1 MLKKLHLI
9 SLAVLCG
16 AINFH
21 AQTVPTNTRHLG
33 PGGVG
38 GVNGMSD
45 LILWSKAENLSAA
58 ANLDPISTWADAS
71 GYSSDL
77 TQPNTTLQP
86 LFLEN
91 NINSYNALRFD
102 ITAAATALDGKRL
115 VKTSFTNFPTTAI
128 SGFYINKTSDASD
141 GVLSYASSASNNNFL
156 IFRSNSLRMYR
167 NNPRTYSL
175 SSNTGLWNIVGFGWA
190 SAGGISRMS
199 LNGTN
204 GASVSSN
211 QNGNSITA
219 GGDFSLAGE
228 QDGSSSPY
236 SFDPGQ
242 AHQGDFAEVI
252 IYNTYI
258 NEAERI
264 IVSNYLSAKYNIA
277 ITTNDFYDEDTSGE
291 DFDFDVAG
299 IGQATDGSNHTD
311 SQGTGIV
318 RIYNPSALANDE
330 FLFWGR
336 NNKDDLT
343 FATNTNNYKERISA
357 KWRVSKRND
366 VGNVSFILD
375 LNGID
380 ISEKQSC
387 ANLNLVVDND
397 SDLLS
402 PTTTYELTDVGGN
415 LYKANNV
422 VFADNDYFT
431 IEYQDLIVVDNTQ
444 FYNGSGL
451 VNVPDISD
459 DCYKLLVKSTA
470 DGTLPLTEDADVREV
485 EIESGGKLVV
495 NSGFRLQVEN
505 GLEINGDLRLV
516 GDSQL
521 IQKHTGTSLNTGTGN
536 LFKDQNSD
544 LASVYRYNYW
554 SSPVDAT
561 YTVAGVM
568 KDGTTPTS
576 AVSNPPDLSFTTGFD
591 GSTGPLTLSSYWIYG
606 YINGTDGS
614 SWDQKFES
622 GSFNAGEGFLLKSP
636 GSAQNYTFKGMPN
649 DGDITFT
656 IDADKTSLLGNPYP
670 SALDADQLFI
680 ESTNIAA
687 LYFWEHKNELV
698 STGIEGHIQSGYI
711 GGYSTR
717 NAAMG
722 TAASAPVLGTAGLGG
737 ATYTAPGRYIPVG
750 QGFFVE
756 TASGLPATV
765 NFTNNQ
771 RFYETEAG
779 DSFFFKSEKINNKQK
794 QENNTTPIL
803 KIGFEAKNEQAIYL
817 HHQIG
822 ISFKEGNTTGFD
834 TGFDSEKYEIGVSD
848 IYINFP
854 DIKENLVIA
863 GIGSIKDD
871 LQIPITLKINSI
883 EDVFLMIDEKQHIN
897 RDIFLLDKE
906 TDTSYTTEKP
916 IKLNL
921 LNGTYTDRFFITF
934 IKNNTSNEEDDT
946 TLGEEDIVT
955 QNFNYFYNPKSKQ
968 IIIENLGE
976 GSVLKVTLFNL
987 LGQEVIPA
995 NKINYKKNKIEINT
1009 AEISKTVYIL
1019 SIKTN
1024 AGVVTKKIV
1033 LN

>member
-9 SLAVLCG
+9 SLAVLYFS

-45 LILWSKAENLSAA
+45 LILWSKAENITALL
-58 ANLDPISTWADAS
+58 NLDPVQTWSDAS

-91 NINSYNALRFD
+91 NLNGYNALRFD
-102 ITAAATALDGKRL
+102 VTAAATALDGKRL

-128 SGFYINKTSDASD
+128 SGFYINKTSDTSD
-141 GVLSYASSASNNNFL
+141 GVLSYASPASNNNFL
-156 IFRSNSLRMYR
+156 IFRSGNLRMYR
-167 NNPRTYSL
+167 NTPRTYSL

-204 GASVSSN
+204 GASVSSI
-211 QNGNSITA
+211 QSGNAITA

-258 NEAERI
+258 NNAERI
-264 IVSNYLSAKYNIA
+264 IVSNYLSAKYNIG
-277 ITTNDFYDEDTSGE
+277 ITAGTDFYTQDNGGSGN
-291 DFDFDVAG
+291 FDHDVAG

-318 RIYNPSALANDE
+318 RIYNPSALTNDE

-343 FATNTNNYKERISA
+343 FATNNSNYKERISA

-375 LNGID
+375 INGID

-431 IEYQDLIVVDNTQ
+431 IEYQDLIVVDDTQ
-444 FYNGSGL
+444 FYNGSGTS
-451 VNVPDISD
+451 NVPNTSD
-459 DCYKLLVKSTA
+459 DCYKLLVKSAA

-485 EIESGGKLVV
+485 EIENGGKLVV

-516 GDSQL
+516 GDAQL

-554 SSPVDAT
+554 SSPVGAT
-561 YTVAGVM
+561 YTVAGAM

-622 GSFNAGEGFLLKSP
+622 GIFNAGEGFLLKSP
-636 GSAQNYTFKGMPN
+636 GSPQNYTFKGMPN

-670 SALDADQLFI
+670 SALDANQLFI

-698 STGIEGHIQSGYI
+698 STGIEGHIQNGYI

-717 NAAMG
+717 NAVMG
-722 TAASAPVLGTAGLGG
+722 TAATAPVIGTAGLGG

-779 DSFFFKSEKINNKQK
+779 DSFFFKTKGIAKKE
-794 QENNTTPIL
+794 ETPIL
-803 KIGFEAKNEQAIYL
+803 KIGFEAQNDEAIYL

-834 TGFDSEKYEIGVSD
+834 IGFDSKKYEIGDSD

-854 DIKENLVIA
+854 EIKENLVIA
-863 GIGSIKDD
+863 GIADITDD
-871 LQIPITLKINSI
+871 LQIPITLKINAS
-883 EDVFLMIDEKQHIN
+883 EEVFLMVDEKLYIN
-897 RDIFLLDKE
+897 KEVFLLDKL
-906 TDTSYTTEKP
+906 TNTTYNIENP

-921 LNGTYTDRFFITF
+921 VRGTYTDRFFIAF
-934 IKNNTSNEEDDT
+934 SKRNTSNEEDDT
-946 TLGEEDIVT
+946 TLGEEDLFL
-955 QNFNYFYNPKSKQ
+955 QNFNYFYDSKNKQ
-968 IIIENLGE
+968 IVLENLVE
-976 GSVLKVTLFNL
+976 ESVLKVMLFNL
-987 LGQEVIPA
+987 LGQEVISA
-995 NKINYKKNKIEINT
+995 NRINYKKNKIEINT
-1009 AEISKTVYIL
+1009 AEISKTVYVL
-1019 SIKTN
+1019 KIKTTS
-1024 AGVVTKKIV
+1024 GVFAKKIV
-1033 LN
+1033 LD